1 VTVLLIFE
9 KIGATVFANAWAM
22 YREWDRE
29 GAEKKNETQSFTRS
43 TVTSKRADGNPN
55 TMAFVGSELVTAMA
69 IAGDL
74 GFNPLTDT
82 LINEDGEE
90 VMLMRQ
96 VMNYLKNGFDA
107 EDKGFASC

>member
-1 VTVLLIFE
+1 
-9 KIGATVFANAWAM
+9 M
-22 YREWDRE
+22 WDRE

-74 GFNPLTDT
+74 GFN
-82 LINEDGEE
+82 
-90 VMLMRQ
+90 
-96 VMNYLKNGFDA
+96 FD
-107 EDKGFASC
+107 